1 MTNKKKQIDWKVI
14 SIGIVC
20 LSAIEIYAL
29 SQGINGI
36 LMSFIAGIIGLAIGV
51 NVPNTIK
58 R

>member
-1 MTNKKKQIDWKVI
+1 MTKEKIDWKVI

-29 SQGINGI
+29 SQGMNGT

-51 NVPNTIK
+51 NIPLKIK
-58 R
+58 K